1 MKKFLITTTLILAS
15 LTNIN
20 AQEEVKK
27 ESTVAKFF
35 QNPKGDLNL
44 EVLISA
50 LKQIGPPEF
59 KNKVILYDSAI
70 TKSTIFKSVKDIKF
84 EIDPKDP
91 LSEFRFIES
100 FLTLNGYSIVPS
112 DPYLLVMKSQIIP
125 QYNIKI
131 LDEDETKNIGVKH
144 DEISAKMV
152 NTIYVPSAEI
162 IRALDPFLNK
172 QNNDVKFLALPST
185 NGIMILGPKST
196 ISFLVNII
204 KILDVPGEKKRI
216 EIFKVKSALPKDLTT
231 KIKELKSAP
240 AVRAPGASP
249 STGPII
255 MPDDRTMQIIVK
267 GTEDE
272 IKEIGDLLKLLDQDI
287 INPTATAPIRFLKLK
302 NAKAEEVAATLNNLY
317 SRIKEQLPVAGAAP
331 GAQPRAVVSGVGPAQ
346 SRDDIPTIV
355 AEKTI
360 NALLV
365 IGADA
370 DAYKYLQDIVE
381 LLDKRR
387 DQVMITGTIIEMSE
401 TKAWDLAVELAA
413 INASRINTAGAVN
426 PYGVTNFG
434 KNTISIDGDK
444 PGRVPGLGSAFTTGF
459 TYGSQEAL
467 PFILNASQTD
477 SEVHSIAQPS
487 ITANDNQQATIS
499 ITRSVPYETTS
510 TGTNQVTNSNVQFKD
525 APISL
530 QIKPTINAPDRVD
543 AEKYVILEVNV
554 NVTTLDFSQLSAGG
568 SPGSNARTATTV
580 VTVPDKGVVVI
591 GGLSGLSAD
600 RGEKKVPLLG
610 DIPLLGNLFKSQ
622 NRNKTKSNIYIF
634 LSPIIMTNFREAE
647 DYAREKGILFDSD
660 KKFYGELKKRVWSNN
675 LSGSTNLRDS
685 DFYPKKFMP
694 QK

>member
-1 MKKFLITTTLILAS
+1 MKKFLITTTLILAA

-20 AQEEVKK
+20 AQDEVKK
-27 ESTVAKFF
+27 ESAVLKFF
-35 QNPKGDLNL
+35 QNPKGELNL

-50 LKQIGPPEF
+50 LAQVGPPEF
-59 KNKVILYDSAI
+59 KNKIILYDSTI
-70 TKSTIFKSVKDIKF
+70 TKSTIFKQVKEIKIK
-84 EIDPKDP
+84 IDPNDP
-91 LSEFRFIES
+91 LFEFRFIES
-100 FLTLNGYSIVPS
+100 FLTLNGFSIVPS

-272 IKEIGDLLKLLDQDI
+272 IKEIGELLKLLDQDI

-317 SRIKEQLPVAGAAP
+317 SRIKEQLPATGAAP
-331 GAQPRAVVSGVGPAQ
+331 GAQPRAVVTGAGPAQ

-426 PYGVTNFG
+426 PYGASNFG

-444 PGRVPGLGSAFTTGF
+444 PGRVPGLAGAFTTGF

-467 PFILNASQTD
+467 PFILNATQTD
-477 SEVHSIAQPS
+477 SEVNSIAQPS

-600 RGEKKVPLLG
+600 RGEKESS
-610 DIPLLGNLFKSQ
+610 DIK
-622 NRNKTKSNIYIF
+622 
-634 LSPIIMTNFREAE
+634 
-647 DYAREKGILFDSD
+647 
-660 KKFYGELKKRVWSNN
+660 
-675 LSGSTNLRDS
+675 
-685 DFYPKKFMP
+685 
-694 QK
+694 